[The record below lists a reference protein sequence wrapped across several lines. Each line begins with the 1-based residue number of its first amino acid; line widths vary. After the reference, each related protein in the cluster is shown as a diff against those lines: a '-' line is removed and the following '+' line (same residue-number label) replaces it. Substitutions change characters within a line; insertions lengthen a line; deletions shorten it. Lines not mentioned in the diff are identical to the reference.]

1 MDSPL
6 KPNDVAVVLRP
17 IIEDGVEWD
26 GAFQMLVSV
35 AGPVTLGEEPMRS
48 LMTVASYLAA
58 AVPLMEESK
67 AFTELLRD
75 RAEQLTGDVVIGDS
89 MAPLLTRNTK
99 CEGGVQ

>member
-6 KPNDVAVVLRP
+6 QKNDVAVVLRP

-26 GAFQMLVSV
+26 GAFQLMVNV
-35 AGPVTLGEEPMRS
+35 AGPVELDEEHMRS
-48 LMTVASYLAA
+48 LLTVASYLCA

-75 RAEQLTGDVVIGDS
+75 RAEQLTGDIVIGDS

>member
-6 KPNDVAVVLRP
+6 KKNDVAVVLRP

-35 AGPVTLGEEPMRS
+35 AGPVELDEDHMRS
-48 LMTVASYLAA
+48 LLTVASYLAA

-67 AFTELLRD
+67 AFTELLRN
-75 RAEQLTGDVVIGDS
+75 RADQLTGDVLIGDS
-89 MAPLLTRNTK
+89 GTALLTRNTK

>member
-6 KPNDVAVVLRP
+6 QKNDVAVVLRP

-35 AGPVTLGEEPMRS
+35 AGPVELDEEHMKS
-48 LMTVASYLAA
+48 LLTVASYLAA

-75 RAEQLTGDVVIGDS
+75 RAEQLTGDVLIGDGGT
-89 MAPLLTRNTK
+89 ALLTKDTK

>member
-1 MDSPL
+1 MDSTL
-6 KPNDVAVVLRP
+6 KKNDVAVVLRP

-26 GAFQMLVSV
+26 GSFQLMVNV
-35 AGPVTLGEEPMRS
+35 AGPVELDEEHMKS
-48 LMTVASYLAA
+48 LLTVASYMCA

-75 RAEQLTGDVVIGDS
+75 RAEQLSGDVLIGDS
-89 MAPLLTRNTK
+89 MTPLLTEDTD

>member
-6 KPNDVAVVLRP
+6 KPNDVAVILRP

>member
-1 MDSPL
+1 MDSTL
-6 KPNDVAVVLRP
+6 KKNDVAVVLRP

-26 GAFQMLVSV
+26 GSFQLLVNV
-35 AGPVTLGEEPMRS
+35 VGPVTLDEEHMKS
-48 LMTVASYLAA
+48 LLTVASYLAA

-75 RAEQLTGDVVIGDS
+75 RAEQLTGDVLIGDS
-89 MAPLLTRNTK
+89 MVPLLNKDTK